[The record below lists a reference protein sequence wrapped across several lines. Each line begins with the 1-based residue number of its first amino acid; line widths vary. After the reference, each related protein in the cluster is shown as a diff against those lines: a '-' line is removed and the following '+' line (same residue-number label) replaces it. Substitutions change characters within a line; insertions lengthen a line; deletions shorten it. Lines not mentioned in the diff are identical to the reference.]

1 MIATFGILSLTLSI
15 VCALYLQLPTFF
27 LPLGY
32 GWSHNYLLKRWI
44 LRILALATFLL
55 FISTNPTTC
64 VLLSI
69 AIPFGFFWTF
79 SLFNSNPNLFIA
91 LDDKQIIKQKDRI
104 YSDNTEIVGYTDD
117 KGNSICYPI
126 NEMVM
131 PRHILNDTFFDK
143 PLFVSYCA
151 ACRST
156 MLYNPV
162 VDGQR
167 LTFEVLGV
175 HRRNM
180 IIRDLQTGT
189 VWQQGTGE
197 AMFGKLKGKQLEFY
211 YYQQTTLT
219 DWIKQNP
226 NTFIAKESDNIR
238 KSFVPKER
246 LLKVLKKV
254 TGNFVAPG
262 KTDLTGLELRE
273 KVWGLQL
280 NGQSKAYPI
289 SELKKATE
297 ITDNLGGADIVI
309 QYNPATNQIDGT
321 NKTTNERLK
330 FQNHWWFGWK
340 EFHPDTKIWKAK

>member
-1 MIATFGILSLTLSI
+1 MTVTFGILSLTLSI
-15 VCALYLQLPTFF
+15 VSALYLQLPTFI
-27 LPLGY
+27 LSLGY
-32 GWSHNYLLKRWI
+32 GWSHNYPAKRWVV
-44 LRILALATFLL
+44 RMLALATFLL
-55 FISTNPTTC
+55 FICATPTTA

-69 AIPFGFFWTF
+69 AIPFAFYCIF
-79 SLFNSNPNLFIA
+79 SLYNANSNLFIS
-91 LDDKQIIKQKDRI
+91 LTYHQIIKQKNRI
-104 YSDNTEIVGYTDD
+104 YSESAEVVGYTDD
-117 KGNSICYPI
+117 NGNSICYPVD
-126 NEMVM
+126 EMIM
-131 PRHILNDTFFDK
+131 PRHILNDIFLGK

-197 AMFGKLKGKQLEFY
+197 AMFGTLKGKQLEFY

-219 DWIKQNP
+219 DWIEQNP

-238 KSFVPKER
+238 KSFVPKGR

-254 TGNFVAPG
+254 TRNFV
-262 KTDLTGLELRE
+262 
-273 KVWGLQL
+273 
-280 NGQSKAYPI
+280 
-289 SELKKATE
+289 
-297 ITDNLGGADIVI
+297 
-309 QYNPATNQIDGT
+309 
-321 NKTTNERLK
+321 
-330 FQNHWWFGWK
+330 
-340 EFHPDTKIWKAK
+340 